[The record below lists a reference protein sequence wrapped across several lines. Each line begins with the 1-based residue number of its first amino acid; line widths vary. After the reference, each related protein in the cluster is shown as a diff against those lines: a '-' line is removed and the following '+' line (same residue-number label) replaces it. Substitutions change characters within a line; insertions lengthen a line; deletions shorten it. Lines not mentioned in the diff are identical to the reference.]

1 MENLRDWKLK
11 VMDRE
16 TVLLFLALL
25 AVATQVGVLVG
36 LGLWVSPKWRNVFIE
51 TIGPVGINGA
61 AAVATVATVGSLY
74 LSEVAHFTPCKF
86 CWYQRIAMYPIAI
99 LLVIAAIRRDTSPR
113 FSMQVLAGIGA
124 IISSYHILIE
134 RFPQLESSSCD
145 PNNPC
150 SLKWVDKFGYVT
162 IPVMAFTGFIAISLL
177 LGASRRHEKRLFASP
192 GGD

>member
-1 MENLRDWKLK
+1 MK

-16 TVLLFLALL
+16 TVILFLALL

-36 LGLWVSPKWRNVFIE
+36 LGLLVSPKWRNVFIE

-61 AAVATVATVGSLY
+61 ATVATVAMVGSLY
-74 LSEVAHFTPCKF
+74 LSEVAHFTPCKL
-86 CWYQRIAMYPIAI
+86 CWYQRIGMYPIAI
-99 LLVIAAIRRDTSPR
+99 LLLIAVIRRDASPR

-124 IISSYHILIE
+124 IISVYHILIE

-162 IPVMAFTGFIAISLL
+162 IPVMAFTGFISISLL
-177 LGASRRHEKRLFASP
+177 LGAHRQHEKRLFASP